1 MARKGVF
8 PVLAVAAVLACA
20 NAVATVTIYQNS
32 DILANPDDVL
42 VYLLDGLN
50 TGEGLQVATVGQQ
63 PADLLAGLTEWP
75 SAYIIPPQVR
85 SDASAWGD
93 SPYALAE
100 GLASDGPLDALR
112 NYVHAGGNLVLLAGG
127 SGGGGGLG
135 LSVAA
140 AVLDSPIGCQRAEA
154 LPGLL
159 LGQSTTSP
167 HVPYLPGLEVIE
179 LDPQAAN
186 SQALLVCD
194 DMAGAAPW
202 FEGWDDVA
210 MRPLTAALMWTYGA
224 GRITWIGAG
233 LDSES
238 SAQAW
243 LPVIKSAVSATPV
256 PVAGATH
263 PKPSPGPI
271 AMYGGYGG
279 YGGYYG
285 TPPPAVSYPSP
296 APPTYG
302 PYGAYPSPAPAYS
315 SPAMSYPP
323 PAVSYPPPAVSYPPP
338 AVTKSPSP
346 SPEPSPEP
354 EPSPVPEP
362 EPSPVPEPEPSPT
375 PEPEPSPAPEPEPS
389 PEPKPSPSPAPG
401 PSPSPPPP
409 LPPPPTP
416 PSPSPPHPP
425 PPPSPPPPTPPPPSP
440 PPPRSPPPS
449 PPPPSPRPPYPS
461 PSPVDPRGGKG
472 LGAEPA
478 GCFKTSGVVLAEGN
492 AATAQAFDPLAC
504 AALVHGDGSYSYV
517 GFAEG
522 NKCYGYKKQQPP
534 GDSAKLTTCKA
545 CQNSKFSAD
554 MCGGSGA
561 MSLYSLEELFPAVP
575 PPASDYT
582 PPPMDS

>member
-1 MARKGVF
+1 MARASAVAQAALAIVMGAMLVSANINVCVYSNTDVVESFERAGLIYETVRYLVPSHPSYSSSQPDFTGLGAFVIPGNKGSYWATEGLAANAAKRSALVDFVTGGGVLVLADGGSTGSNQFAPILDLFLGKPSGCVVDPITLPFLAYRRYADGRLNDLPSPIKVKPDQGVSTLVCPAAPNAKAVYTGWNPATKRSVSVATTWSFGKGVVVWIGSGYTQ
-8 PVLAVAAVLACA
+8 PNLKGYAELAAGVIYDTEEGVSSCDPWLWRRVSGGRGPAAT
-20 NAVATVTIYQNS
+20 VATVTIYQNS

-42 VYLLDGLN
+42 VYLL
-50 TGEGLQVATVGQQ
+50 VATVGQQ

-112 NYVHAGGNLVLLAGG
+112 NYVHAGGNL
-127 SGGGGGLG
+127 
-135 LSVAA
+135 
-140 AVLDSPIGCQRAEA
+140 A

-279 YGGYYG
+279 YGG
-285 TPPPAVSYPSP
+285 
-296 APPTYG
+296 
-302 PYGAYPSPAPAYS
+302 
-315 SPAMSYPP
+315 
-323 PAVSYPPPAVSYPPP
+323 
-338 AVTKSPSP
+338 
-346 SPEPSPEP
+346 
-354 EPSPVPEP
+354 
-362 EPSPVPEPEPSPT
+362 
-375 PEPEPSPAPEPEPS
+375 
-389 PEPKPSPSPAPG
+389 
-401 PSPSPPPP
+401 
-409 LPPPPTP
+409 
-416 PSPSPPHPP
+416 
-425 PPPSPPPPTPPPPSP
+425 
-440 PPPRSPPPS
+440 
-449 PPPPSPRPPYPS
+449 
-461 PSPVDPRGGKG
+461 GKG

-545 CQNSKFSAD
+545 CQ
-554 MCGGSGA
+554 
-561 MSLYSLEELFPAVP
+561 ELFPAVP